1 MDLREGEHILKVYR
15 HHRTPFVIDL
25 LKIIV
30 GSFPFFLLLYL
41 FGPSISAKAYFIAH
55 VVIISLFTLVLIY
68 QSLIY
73 WLDKL
78 VITNQRVVLI
88 DWKFLTIRKEYE
100 TELIDIQD
108 IITRE
113 KGVLAVFKWL
123 DYGTFRLQTASHAS
137 IIEFNDAPDPEG
149 IRQFIYT
156 IKPN

>member
-1 MDLREGEHILKVYR
+1 MDLREAEHVLKTYR
-15 HHRTPFVIDL
+15 HHRTPFVLDL

-41 FGPSISAKAYFIAH
+41 FGPAISSGAYFIAH
-55 VVIISLFTLVLIY
+55 VVIISIFVLVLIY

-78 VITNQRVVLI
+78 VITNQRVILI

-100 TELIDIQD
+100 AELVDIQD

-113 KGVLAVFKWL
+113 KGILSVFKWL

-137 IIEFNDAPDPEG
+137 IIEFIDAPDPEG
-149 IRQFIYT
+149 IRQFIYSV
-156 IKPN
+156 KPN

>member
-1 MDLREGEHILKVYR
+1 MDLREGEHILKAYH
-15 HHRTPFVIDL
+15 HHRTPFVLDL

-30 GSFPFFLLLYL
+30 GAFPFFLLLYL
-41 FGPSISAKAYFIAH
+41 FGPTISAKAYVIAH
-55 VVIISLFTLVLIY
+55 VIIISIFVLLIIY

-100 TELIDIQD
+100 AELTDIQD

-113 KGVLAVFKWL
+113 KGVLSVFRWL
-123 DYGTFRLQTASHAS
+123 DYGTFTLQTASHIS
-137 IIEFNDAPDPEG
+137 IIEFPDAPDPEG
-149 IRQFIYT
+149 MRQFIYEH
-156 IKPN
+156 KPN